1 MNLIVDHAPEIFVN
15 NIDRFVAEVEDADYL
30 NLFITSL
37 NDQDVTKTLYK
48 TGYHHTSASTTSDSP
63 SFFRYIIF
71 IVFLLFLKILYYTL
85 VALNHLKSISYVT
98 NFDFRQKYITS
109 ILTTDAKKNP
119 PDLESAMKRI
129 KDLKGKNFHTDLI
142 LFYYCVCG
150 SVY

>member
-1 MNLIVDHAPEIFVN
+1 MLSLDYKKAFLLCRKHRIDMNLIVDHAPEIFVN

-98 NFDFRQKYITS
+98 NFDFRLRNRMLNLRNTS
-109 ILTTDAKKNP
+109 LP
-119 PDLESAMKRI
+119 
-129 KDLKGKNFHTDLI
+129 F
-142 LFYYCVCG
+142 
-150 SVY
+150 